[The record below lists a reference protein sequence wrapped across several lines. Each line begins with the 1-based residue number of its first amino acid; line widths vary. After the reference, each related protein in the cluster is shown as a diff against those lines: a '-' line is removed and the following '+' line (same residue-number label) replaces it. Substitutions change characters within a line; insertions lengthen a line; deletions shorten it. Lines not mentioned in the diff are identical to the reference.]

1 MRVVVV
7 KAPAPK
13 KKPREDA
20 AQVPTPPAEGA
31 PPRAPLAELG
41 IGAAWIV
48 GIGAAC
54 QIAAVLLHSNP
65 LAVVMVQAVLVDLAA
80 GRAGL
85 RWDPAANDNTNAEGK
100 NALRGVG
107 VGAAASLA
115 VIAVVLV
122 ANLALGAAQIAV
134 HSPTMSFA
142 LGALRAIAIAAR
154 DTQLYAGLPL
164 FFVARA
170 GVRRRPAV
178 IFAGLMAASAIA
190 FLPGATPANVV
201 LAASV
206 MSAAAALWARDDAG
220 WSAAGLVGGYTFIA
234 GTALRGGVADVTWK
248 KGSLAPGLVADGAP
262 AWLASALF
270 AAIAVLAMRGTSA
283 GETKANSSPADA
295 Q

>member
-1 MRVVVV
+1 MT
-7 KAPAPK
+7 AAAPK
-13 KKPREDA
+13 KKPAERA
-20 AQVPTPPAEGA
+20 AQEA
-31 PPRAPLAELG
+31 PRAPLAELG

-85 RWDPAANDNTNAEGK
+85 RWDPAANDNTSTEGRD
-100 NALRGVG
+100 ALRGVG
-107 VGAAASLA
+107 VGAGASLA
-115 VIAVVLV
+115 VIAVVLL
-122 ANLALGAAQIAV
+122 ANVALGGVKIDV
-134 HSPTMSFA
+134 HTPTLSLA

-164 FFVARA
+164 FFAARA
-170 GVRRRPAV
+170 GVRRPPV
-178 IFAGLMAASAIA
+178 VVFAGLMAGSAIA
-190 FLPGATPANVV
+190 FMPGATPANVV

-206 MSAAAALWARDDAG
+206 MAAAAALWSRDDAG

-234 GTALRGGVADVTWK
+234 GTALRGGLADVAWK
-248 KGSLAPGLVADGAP
+248 KGALSPGLVADGLP

-270 AAIAVLAMRGTSA
+270 VAVAVFAMRGASA
-283 GETKANSSPADA
+283 GKTKVNSPPADVE
-295 Q
+295 